1 MNGHEYRPHYFPAES
16 QVRAARRPYLEYL
29 PPGGRGLDLGC
40 GRGEFLEL
48 LRESGRQGMGV
59 EADPVLVRVCRSKG
73 LKVEEG
79 TALEFLRGEAGEW
92 DGIIISHLIE
102 HLPSSEVYRLL
113 AAAADRLRSG
123 GRLIVLTPNPNF
135 LPGVGAFWSDM
146 THVRPY
152 PLAGLRS
159 LFADVGLNVVA
170 WGVDRASRLYVS
182 WRHPYKALVNRTRL
196 LLLRLIM
203 LEDYDG
209 GEIFIVGER
218 K

>member
-1 MNGHEYRPHYFPAES
+1 MSQSEYRPHYFPTES
-16 QVRAARRPYLEYL
+16 QLRAARRPYLEYL
-29 PPGGRGLDLGC
+29 PPGGRVLDLGC

-48 LRESGRQGMGV
+48 LRESGRQGIGV
-59 EADPVLVRVCRSKG
+59 ESDPALVGVCRSKG
-73 LKVEEG
+73 LKVEQ
-79 TALEFLRGEAGEW
+79 ASASEFLRDDAGEW
-92 DGIIISHLIE
+92 DAITIGHLIE
-102 HLPSSEVYRLL
+102 HLPGSEAYLL
-113 AAAADRLRSG
+113 LKAAAKRLRSG

-159 LFADVGLNVVA
+159 LLADVGLNVVA
-170 WGVDRASRLYVS
+170 WGVDRASRLDVS
-182 WRHPYKALVNRTRL
+182 WRHPYNALVNRTRL
-196 LLLRLIM
+196 LFLRLIM

-209 GEIFIVGER
+209 GEIFVVGER